1 MTTPIGYPGALRG
14 VPTWPVLGAS
24 PTATPCQFRHSP
36 GTSPATR
43 PVPLVPAIAH
53 KPKEKFLM
61 CTYPVSNRVPRW
73 LCPDG
78 LFHSIA
84 INKGA

>member
-1 MTTPIGYPGALRG
+1 
-14 VPTWPVLGAS
+14 
-24 PTATPCQFRHSP
+24 
-36 GTSPATR
+36 
-43 PVPLVPAIAH
+43 
-53 KPKEKFLM
+53 M

>member
-14 VPTWPVLGAS
+14 VPTWPALGAT
-24 PTATPCQFRHSP
+24 PTAHRCQNPPLTRHV
-36 GTSPATR
+36 PAIR
-43 PVPLVPAIAH
+43 PVPLVPVIAH
-53 KPKEKFLM
+53 KPKEKFLI
-61 CTYPVSNRVPRW
+61 CTCPVSNRVPCW

-78 LFHSIA
+78 LFYSNA